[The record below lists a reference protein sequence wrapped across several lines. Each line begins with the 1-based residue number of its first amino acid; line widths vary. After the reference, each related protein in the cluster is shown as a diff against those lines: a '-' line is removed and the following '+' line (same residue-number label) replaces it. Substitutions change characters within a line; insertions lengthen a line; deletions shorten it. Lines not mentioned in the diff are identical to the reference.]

1 MVFAKS
7 RPTFSLSGKFTNKRF
22 PAVSR
27 VIEGSIERLFAL
39 DQLEDKYQ
47 KLPPTRDLDHFLS
60 VALDALD
67 IECAIG
73 ADELTRIPARGPVIV
88 VANHPFGAVEGVML
102 AQQLRRV
109 RGDVRILANQLLERI
124 PELSELFIAVD
135 VFGGTHAVQAN
146 IAPLRRATRWLTD
159 GGLLV
164 VFPAG
169 TVSHFQL
176 RRASVTDPHW
186 NPNIARLAKRTGADV
201 VPVYIPGG
209 NSALFQIAGL
219 LHPRLRTALLPREL
233 LNKARAR
240 VRFHVGE
247 PIASAQLRACASDAE
262 VMQYLRMAT
271 YMLADRESAPAVTR
285 GRHRTRPAQLAR
297 VGEAIAPALL
307 RAEVEALPAVQCLVE
322 SGEFMVVCAQARQ
335 IPWCLQE
342 IGRLRELSFRAA
354 GEGTGRATDIDLFD
368 AYYRH
373 LFVWDARACA
383 IVGAYRIGLAD
394 EILARIGPRGLYTHS
409 LFKYGRQLLDHV
421 NPALELG
428 RSFVRED
435 YQKSF
440 APLLLLWRGIGQFVV
455 NDPRYAVMFGPVSIS
470 NDYTPLSR
478 RLLVDYLRAH
488 AMEKALARH
497 VKPRRPFR
505 APPSTMRR
513 ELDVAVLRGVEGVSR
528 LVARIERDNKGMPIL
543 LKQYLKLGGRTLAF
557 SADENFGNALDGLIM
572 VDLRRSDPRV
582 LARYMGAQGAEAF
595 LAYHRVDSDFLRCAS

>member
-1 MVFAKS
+1 
-7 RPTFSLSGKFTNKRF
+7 
-22 PAVSR
+22 
-27 VIEGSIERLFAL
+27 
-39 DQLEDKYQ
+39 
-47 KLPPTRDLDHFLS
+47 
-60 VALDALD
+60 
-67 IECAIG
+67 
-73 ADELTRIPARGPVIV
+73 
-88 VANHPFGAVEGVML
+88 
-102 AQQLRRV
+102 
-109 RGDVRILANQLLERI
+109 
-124 PELSELFIAVD
+124 
-135 VFGGTHAVQAN
+135 
-146 IAPLRRATRWLTD
+146 
-159 GGLLV
+159 
-164 VFPAG
+164 
-169 TVSHFQL
+169 
-176 RRASVTDPHW
+176 
-186 NPNIARLAKRTGADV
+186 
-201 VPVYIPGG
+201 
-209 NSALFQIAGL
+209 
-219 LHPRLRTALLPREL
+219 
-233 LNKARAR
+233 
-240 VRFHVGE
+240 
-247 PIASAQLRACASDAE
+247 
-262 VMQYLRMAT
+262 
-271 YMLADRESAPAVTR
+271 
-285 GRHRTRPAQLAR
+285 
-297 VGEAIAPALL
+297 
-307 RAEVEALPAVQCLVE
+307 
-322 SGEFMVVCAQARQ
+322 MVVCAQARQ

-455 NDPRYAVMFGPVSIS
+455 NEPRYAVMFGPVSIS